1 LTGPSDEQVAAKLV
15 KMASTRKLQK
25 VAVLHQAG
33 SYGDAGLT
41 AVNKAG
47 LTPVKDAAF
56 DTTAGDMKAQFADF
70 ATAGADGVIVW
81 TDGSESVKATNSA
94 AASATP
100 LPLLF
105 SSRNA
110 TPAFGRL
117 QSTLLAPT
125 ASEGM
130 LSAGT
135 WAGAWTP
142 TQAVDSFFAA
152 KARSVSDGAV
162 IADLGTADIR
172 SHDAVIALAF
182 AAKAANSGS
191 PAQVLTALKALKLDV
206 ASTPLDFST
215 QKALTDGNVAALSYS
230 TVDDGSGRYP
240 DPSTAGGHWVAVD
253 GTYTIPDSLQGLD
266 NAYGG

>member
-1 LTGPSDEQVAAKLV
+1 V
-15 KMASTRKLQK
+15 KS
-25 VAVLHQAG
+25 
-33 SYGDAGLT
+33 
-41 AVNKAG
+41 
-47 LTPVKDAAF
+47 
-56 DTTAGDMKAQFADF
+56 QFTDF
-70 ATAGADGVIVW
+70 FTAGADGVIVW
-81 TDGSESVKATNSA
+81 ADGSESAKATSGA
-94 AASATP
+94 AAGTTP
-100 LPLLF
+100 LSMMF

-142 TQAVDSFFAA
+142 TQVIDAFFAA
-152 KARSVSDGAV
+152 KPKAVSDGGV

-172 SHDAVIALAF
+172 AHDAVVALAF
-182 AAKAANSGS
+182 AAKAANSSS
-191 PAQVLTALKALKLDV
+191 PSQVLSALKTLKLDI
-206 ASTPLDFST
+206 AATPLDFSS
-215 QKALTDGNVAALSYS
+215 QSAVTDGNVAVLSYS

-240 DPSTAGGHWVAVD
+240 DASTAGGHWVAVD